1 MATYTPSSDNVTF
14 GRGKVLFSEFVSG
27 AYTGQFRHL
36 GNCDTFSIGLSPEK
50 ISLTDFTT
58 ETSSPYKEVVKK
70 TDMPIKISGF
80 EFSSFNMKMAFMG
93 SETSYTQTAATL
105 TETLAASSLT
115 GLKGSLFRTAKKSI
129 SSPVLTQGTTTLV
142 SGTDYE
148 IYDAAG
154 GVIRVIPTGSA
165 TDGTALSIIYV
176 AAALT
181 GTGARTQVI
190 GGTQTS
196 VTGRIV
202 FIPDNTTGPD
212 NEVVVW
218 NASLTPDGDVPFIGD
233 DWLKWNL
240 TGSVQSDSAG
250 TYGGSSSNPYFYVE
264 TR

>member
-14 GRGKVLFSEFVSG
+14 GRGRVLFSPFVSG
-27 AYTGQFRHL
+27 AYTGQFKHL
-36 GNCDTFSIGLSPEK
+36 GNCDTFSIGLAPEK
-50 ISLTDFTT
+50 IQLTDFTQ
-58 ETSSPYKEVVKK
+58 ETSAPYKEVVKK

-80 EFSSFNMKMAFMG
+80 EFASFNMKLAFMG

-105 TETLAASSLT
+105 TETLAASSIT
-115 GLKGSLFRTAKKSI
+115 GLKGSFFRTAKKAI
-129 SSPVLTQGTTTLV
+129 SSPVVAQGTTTLV

-165 TDGTALSIIYV
+165 ADGTALSIVYV
-176 AAALT
+176 AAAIT
-181 GTGARTQVI
+181 SSPRTQIV
-190 GGTQTS
+190 GGAVTS
-196 VTGRIV
+196 LSGRLV
-202 FIPDNTTGPD
+202 FLPQNTTGPA

-218 NASLTPDGDVPFIGD
+218 NASITPDGDIPFIGD

-240 TGSVQSDSAG
+240 SGSVQSDSAG
-250 TYGGSSSNPYFYVE
+250 TYGGSAANPYFYVE